1 MFCGWEVALEM
12 VSLLEC
18 GGSMMSGR
26 LWSWEGWVFLSCVIS
41 QRFFLLAKLL
51 FFDEMM

>member
-18 GGSMMSGR
+18 GGSMSGR

-41 QRFFLLAKLL
+41 QRFFSCEIT
-51 FFDEMM
+51 FF